1 MISQYFDSLISGI
14 EAKIKEDPKAF
25 HPRKKYTLE
34 VARLGKRFYAREGPV
49 GRAPGPWSTG
59 GAMGPIALCGVTT
72 PFDLLNAMGVT
83 SCFVE
88 FIGALLASSGT
99 VAPFLEKAEHSG
111 YASDSCGYH
120 RAVLGASQEG
130 LMPHP
135 DFLIATSC
143 PCSGG
148 LATMENLAH
157 HYKKD
162 LFLLHIPQ
170 DLSKKNVD
178 YLARQIMEME
188 TFVTRH
194 TGRPL
199 DPDRLLKVIEKTNQA
214 RELMVEIYHLA
225 QHIPSPNSGKE
236 LGNFAIV
243 MALLLGTDA
252 AIDVTRAYR
261 DEFAARLHAGSSGV
275 PQERLRLMWI
285 QNRIQFKNSIIPDL
299 EKNYQASVIVDE
311 LNSMTWDPIDP
322 HDPYVGFAERA
333 ISIPFNGGVERRV
346 QHLKKLAQDY
356 KIDGAINPCHW
367 GCRQGTGARGL
378 IEEGLKEIGV
388 PVLNLEVDCVD
399 TRNYAEGQLK
409 TRLGAFF
416 EMLHSRH

>member
-148 LATMENLAH
+148 LATMENLA
-157 HYKKD
+157 
-162 LFLLHIPQ
+162 
-170 DLSKKNVD
+170 
-178 YLARQIMEME
+178 QI
-188 TFVTRH
+188 
-194 TGRPL
+194 GRAH
-199 DPDRLLKVIEKTNQA
+199 V
-214 RELMVEIYHLA
+214 
-225 QHIPSPNSGKE
+225 
-236 LGNFAIV
+236 
-243 MALLLGTDA
+243 
-252 AIDVTRAYR
+252 
-261 DEFAARLHAGSSGV
+261 
-275 PQERLRLMWI
+275 
-285 QNRIQFKNSIIPDL
+285 
-299 EKNYQASVIVDE
+299 
-311 LNSMTWDPIDP
+311 
-322 HDPYVGFAERA
+322 
-333 ISIPFNGGVERRV
+333 
-346 QHLKKLAQDY
+346 
-356 KIDGAINPCHW
+356 
-367 GCRQGTGARGL
+367 
-378 IEEGLKEIGV
+378 
-388 PVLNLEVDCVD
+388 
-399 TRNYAEGQLK
+399 
-409 TRLGAFF
+409 
-416 EMLHSRH
+416 